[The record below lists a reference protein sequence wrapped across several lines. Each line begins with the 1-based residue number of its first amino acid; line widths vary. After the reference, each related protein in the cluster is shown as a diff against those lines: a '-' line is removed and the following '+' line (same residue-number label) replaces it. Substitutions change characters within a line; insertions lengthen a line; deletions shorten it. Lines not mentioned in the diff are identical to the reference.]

1 MLKAKLLSHSYTLS
15 TRMGRASRVVSEQR
29 RQPDSLYGSNH
40 SVKHPMMALRT
51 QMDMGPARHAL
62 SQIVVSGEMVV
73 FPPFGRLPGSPQ
85 KPESA

>member
-1 MLKAKLLSHSYTLS
+1 MLKAKLLSHSYSIS
-15 TRMGRASRVVSEQR
+15 TRIGRASRAASGTA
-29 RQPDSLYGSNH
+29 RQDILYGPNH
-40 SVKHPMMALRT
+40 AVKYPLMALRT

>member
-1 MLKAKLLSHSYTLS
+1 MLKTKLLTHAHSQS
-15 TRMGRASRVVSEQR
+15 TRIGRASRAVTDR
-29 RQPDSLYGSNH
+29 AGRQDVLYGDNH
-40 SVKHPMMALRT
+40 HVKHPLMALRT